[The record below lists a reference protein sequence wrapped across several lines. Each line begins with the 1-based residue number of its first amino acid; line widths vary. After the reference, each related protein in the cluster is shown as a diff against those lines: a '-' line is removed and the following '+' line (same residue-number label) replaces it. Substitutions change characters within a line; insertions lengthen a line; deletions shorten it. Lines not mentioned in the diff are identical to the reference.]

1 MAITAKA
8 AARPSSAQS
17 SSAKAKAAGK
27 SEPKAA
33 KTTAKNGASSAA
45 QSPKSG
51 AAKGAAAKGGA
62 SPRAPAKSSAKAPA
76 KPTAAKA
83 PARSGAAKVVKTEP
97 FEKEVVDRL
106 REEVTASLKRKAPNE
121 KRLAGVT
128 RALAVHSQAAR
139 ALLAEAG
146 EYLAAKKGF
155 DRELF
160 LASVRGLGELGDRRA
175 IALVK
180 AGAEHDESAT
190 AALCAASWLAD
201 PSLAPVLNKAA
212 TQRSAHIAF
221 TAELARVIRGESPG
235 AHLRGLAPK
244 IKESHRISLCAEVL
258 VPIARIPKVP
268 AGVQYALEVL
278 RDAERHLG
286 RWLVMA
292 EVAVHGGDLKPI
304 HEAREKSNEG
314 PGGARAAWAYVAWA
328 LDGSLPPP
336 TARPTTELV
345 ARLSDRPSADRD
357 TKFLFRLAAAG
368 VKSTKQ
374 LLETFA
380 RDLPKGEDD
389 DAVRAAGYLLRDHG
403 REDLVAPLVEIAR
416 NAPREEL
423 RGLATAVLWD
433 AGKRDLARDLAR
445 AAVANT
451 GALFQAVWGC
461 LVLLADAGRIPSGP
475 PIAHEPAVRW
485 LQAGWLE

>member
-1 MAITAKA
+1 MATTAKA
-8 AARPSSAQS
+8 AARPATSTKKAGAASKTASA
-17 SSAKAKAAGK
+17 AKTGAEARKDGTAKAAPTARVIK
-27 SEPKAA
+27 SEP
-33 KTTAKNGASSAA
+33 
-45 QSPKSG
+45 
-51 AAKGAAAKGGA
+51 
-62 SPRAPAKSSAKAPA
+62 
-76 KPTAAKA
+76 
-83 PARSGAAKVVKTEP
+83 
-97 FEKEVVDRL
+97 FEREVVERL
-106 REEVTASLKRKAPNE
+106 RDEVQASVRRKSPNE
-121 KRLAGVT
+121 RRLGGLL
-128 RALAVHSQAAR
+128 RALSVHSQLAR
-139 ALLAEAG
+139 ATLAEAG
-146 EYLAAKKGF
+146 DQLAQKKGF

-160 LASVRGLGELGDRRA
+160 LAAVRGLGELSDRRA

-190 AALCAASWLAD
+190 AALCAASWLSD

-221 TAELARVIRGESPG
+221 TAELARVVRGESPG

-258 VPIARIPKVP
+258 VPVARIPKVP

-304 HEAREKSNEG
+304 QEAREKSNEG

-328 LDGSLPPP
+328 LDPSSPPP
-336 TARPTTELV
+336 AARPTTELV

-357 TKFLFRLAAAG
+357 TKFLFRLANAG
-368 VKSTKQ
+368 VKTTKQ

-380 RDLPKGEDD
+380 RELPKGEDD
-389 DAVRAAGYLLRDHG
+389 DAVRAAAYLIKDHG
-403 REDLVAPLVEIAR
+403 REDLVPAVVEVAKTGKR
-416 NAPREEL
+416 DEL
-423 RGLATAVLWD
+423 RGLAVAALWD
-433 AGKRDLARDLAR
+433 AGKRDIARELAKELVETKA
-445 AAVANT
+445 
-451 GALFQAVWGC
+451 GLFSSVWAT
-461 LVLLADAGRIPSGP
+461 LVLLADAGRIPASQ

-485 LQAGWLE
+485 IQAGWLE

>member
-1 MAITAKA
+1 M
-8 AARPSSAQS
+8 
-17 SSAKAKAAGK
+17 SAKAKA
-27 SEPKAA
+27 PAA
-33 KTTAKNGASSAA
+33 KKGAKE
-45 QSPKSG
+45 G
-51 AAKGAAAKGGA
+51 AAPKVTAT
-62 SPRAPAKSSAKAPA
+62 RTIKA
-76 KPTAAKA
+76 
-83 PARSGAAKVVKTEP
+83 EP
-97 FEKEVVDRL
+97 FEREVVERL
-106 REEVTASLKRKAPNE
+106 REEVVASLKRRSPNE
-121 KRLAGVT
+121 KRLAGVA
-128 RALAVHSQAAR
+128 RALSVWSPLSR

-146 EYLAAKKGF
+146 DTLVQKKGF

-160 LASVRGLGELGDRRA
+160 LAAVRGLGELGDRRA
-175 IALVK
+175 IPLVT

-190 AALCAASWLAD
+190 AALCAACWLSD

-221 TAELARVIRGESPG
+221 TAELARVVRGESPG

-258 VPIARIPKVP
+258 VPVARIPKVP
-268 AGVQYALEVL
+268 PGVQYALEVL

-304 HEAREKSNEG
+304 QEAREKSNEG

-328 LDGSLPPP
+328 REPASPPP

-368 VKSTKQ
+368 VKTTKQ

-380 RDLPKGEDD
+380 RELPKGEDD
-389 DAVRAAGYLLRDHG
+389 DAVRAAAYLLKDHG
-403 REDLVAPLVEIAR
+403 REDLLAPIVEVAKSGAR
-416 NAPREEL
+416 DEL
-423 RGLATAVLWD
+423 RGLAVAALWD
-433 AGKRDLARDLAR
+433 AGRREIARDLAKELIESK
-445 AAVANT
+445 A
-451 GALFQAVWGC
+451 GLFSSAWAC
-461 LVLLADAGRIPSGP
+461 LVLLADAGRIPP
-475 PIAHEPAVRW
+475 TQPIAHEPIVRW

>member
-8 AARPSSAQS
+8 PRTARAST
-17 SSAKAKAAGK
+17 KA
-27 SEPKAA
+27 PAA
-33 KTTAKNGASSAA
+33 KTV
-45 QSPKSG
+45 
-51 AAKGAAAKGGA
+51 AKGGA
-62 SPRAPAKSSAKAPA
+62 AAAPKAGGKPAKAAPAKAAATKSVAPA
-76 KPTAAKA
+76 
-83 PARSGAAKVVKTEP
+83 ARVPKSEP
-97 FEKEVVDRL
+97 FEREVIERV
-106 REEVTASLKRKAPNE
+106 REEVLASVRRKSPNE
-121 KRLAGVT
+121 RRLAGVL
-128 RALAVHSQAAR
+128 RALSVWSPLAR
-139 ALLAEAG
+139 QVLAEAG
-146 EYLAAKKGF
+146 ETLAQKKGF

-160 LASVRGLGELGDRRA
+160 LAAVRGLGELGDRRA
-175 IALVK
+175 VGLVK

-190 AALCAASWLAD
+190 AALCAASWLTD

-258 VPIARIPKVP
+258 VPVARIQKVP

-314 PGGARAAWAYVAWA
+314 PGGARAAWGYVAWA
-328 LDGSLPPP
+328 LDPSSPPP
-336 TARPTTELV
+336 AARPTTELV

-368 VKSTKQ
+368 VKTTKQ

-380 RDLPKGEDD
+380 RDLAKGEDD
-389 DAVRAAGYLLRDHG
+389 DAVRAAAYLVKDHG
-403 REDLVAPLVEIAR
+403 REDLVAPLVEVAR
-416 NAPREEL
+416 TSGKRDEL
-423 RGLATAVLWD
+423 RGLAVAALWD
-433 AGKRDLARDLAR
+433 AGKREIARDLAKEFLQ
-445 AAVANT
+445 APVAT
-451 GALFQAVWGC
+451 GANAAKAGLFAASWAV
-461 LVLLADAGRIPSGP
+461 LVLLADAGRIPSSVLL
-475 PIAHEPAVRW
+475 AHEPAVRW

>member
-1 MAITAKA
+1 MA
-8 AARPSSAQS
+8 
-17 SSAKAKAAGK
+17 
-27 SEPKAA
+27 
-33 KTTAKNGASSAA
+33 TTAKTAPRAST
-45 QSPKSG
+45 
-51 AAKGAAAKGGA
+51 AKGTRSVAESTKAKPA
-62 SPRAPAKSSAKAPA
+62 KALPAPAR
-76 KPTAAKA
+76 TAAKA
-83 PARSGAAKVVKTEP
+83 LAKKSAKDSGAKPVKEPSAPRGLKAEP
-97 FEKEVVDRL
+97 FEREVIERL
-106 REEVTASLKRKAPNE
+106 REEVMASLRRRSPNE
-121 KRLAGVT
+121 RRLAGVL
-128 RALAVHSQAAR
+128 RALSVHSALSR

-146 EYLAAKKGF
+146 DQCVQKKGF

-160 LASVRGLGELGDRRA
+160 VAAVRGLGELGDRRA
-175 IALVK
+175 IPLIK

-190 AALCAASWLAD
+190 AALCAASWSTD
-201 PSLAPVLNKAA
+201 PSLATVLNKAA

-258 VPIARIPKVP
+258 VPTARIPKVP

-328 LDGSLPPP
+328 LDSSSPPP
-336 TARPTTELV
+336 VARPTTELV

-368 VKSTKQ
+368 VKTTKQ

-380 RDLPKGEDD
+380 RELPKADDD
-389 DAVRAAGYLLRDHG
+389 DAVRAAAYLVKDHG
-403 REDLVAPLVEIAR
+403 REDLVAPLVEVAR
-416 NAPREEL
+416 TAVRDEL
-423 RGLATAVLWD
+423 RGLAVAALWD
-433 AGKRDLARDLAR
+433 AGRRDVARDLAKDLIAQKSGLFSSAW
-445 AAVANT
+445 AA
-451 GALFQAVWGC
+451 
-461 LVLLADAGRIPSGP
+461 LVLLADAGRIPASQ

-485 LQAGWLE
+485 IQVGWLE

>member
-1 MAITAKA
+1 MAIPAKSARASAKA
-8 AARPSSAQS
+8 AVKRPA
-17 SSAKAKAAGK
+17 AKDVSKAA
-27 SEPKAA
+27 PKAA
-33 KTTAKNGASSAA
+33 KDAPKAA
-45 QSPKSG
+45 AARTPKS
-51 AAKGAAAKGGA
+51 
-62 SPRAPAKSSAKAPA
+62 
-76 KPTAAKA
+76 
-83 PARSGAAKVVKTEP
+83 EP

-106 REEVTASLKRKAPNE
+106 REEVMASLRRKSPNE
-121 KRLAGVT
+121 RRLAGVA
-128 RALAVHSQAAR
+128 RALAVHSPLAR

-146 EYLAAKKGF
+146 ETLAQKKGF

-160 LASVRGLGELGDRRA
+160 VAAVRGLGELGDRRA
-175 IALVK
+175 IPLIK

-190 AALCAASWLAD
+190 AALCAASWSTDA
-201 PSLAPVLNKAA
+201 SLAPVLNKAA

-258 VPIARIPKVP
+258 VPVARIQKVP
-268 AGVQYALEVL
+268 AGVHYALEVL

-292 EVAVHGGDLKPI
+292 EVAVHGGDPKPVI
-304 HEAREKSNEG
+304 EAREKSNEG

-328 LDGSLPPP
+328 LDPSSPPP
-336 TARPTTELV
+336 VARPTTELV

-368 VKSTKQ
+368 VKTTKQ

-380 RDLPKGEDD
+380 RELAKGEDD
-389 DAVRAAGYLLRDHG
+389 DAVRAAGYLLKDHG
-403 REDLVAPLVEIAR
+403 REDLLAPLVEVAKTGKR
-416 NAPREEL
+416 DEL
-423 RGLATAVLWD
+423 RGLAVAVIWD
-433 AGKRDLARDLAR
+433 AGKREVARDLATELV
-445 AAVANT
+445 AANA
-451 GALFQAVWGC
+451 GIFSSAWAA
-461 LVLLADAGRIPSGP
+461 LVLLADAGRIPLSQ